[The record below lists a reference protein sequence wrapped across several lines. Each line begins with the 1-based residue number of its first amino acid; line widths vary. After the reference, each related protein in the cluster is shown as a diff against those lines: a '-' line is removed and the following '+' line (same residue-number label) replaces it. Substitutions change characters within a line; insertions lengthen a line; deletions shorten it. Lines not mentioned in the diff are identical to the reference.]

1 MARVEGFEPAQS
13 GQEPI
18 DVNGNP
24 VAVGVW
30 GDSTTGVG
38 VFGTNG
44 ALPPGVDNIPTNIAG
59 VEGHSIQNPGVVG
72 RSIED
77 AGVSGESLQG
87 LGMLGRSST
96 GTGVLGVTFAPTIP
110 GEPPSAA
117 GVFGSSVAGGN
128 GVTGFVG
135 SATGVVG
142 SSVRGIGVRGTSG
155 DEDGVSGFSL
165 AANGVRG
172 VGGAGGREI
181 ASGVFGS
188 SERGFG
194 VRGVSTTRDG
204 TVGVTF
210 GGGAGV
216 SGLHFSREAGIGVS
230 GVSVLNNGVE
240 GFSFT
245 GIGVRGEGRNG
256 GVHGV
261 SSSAAA
267 NAGGVIGENPNGF
280 AGVFLGK
287 VRVTGALF
295 KGGGGFE
302 IDHPL
307 DPQNK
312 YLSHSFVESPDML
325 NVYNGNVITDAQG
338 EALVTLPDYFEALNQ
353 EFRYQLTVIGQF
365 AQAIVADEIRNN
377 RFTIK
382 SDQPRVKVSW
392 QVTGVRKDPWA
403 VANRIPVEAQK
414 TGDEKGR
421 YLHPNLWER
430 PGEAGRREDVHRRPG
445 PESDPLRRASELL
458 PEQLRPRLEQ
468 LLQALRRGEPL
479 DREEL
484 QNVMVAAGAAA
495 RDARSTID
503 RAQLEEDWR
512 KVEASMQRMRPTALE
527 DAGTRLRQIGQ
538 LLPEQLRPRLEEHL
552 QALRRGERLDREELE
567 NLVVEAGRLAGRS
580 ASDDRAMIDRA
591 RLEAEW
597 RQVEASMQRIRPAAP
612 RNKGKG
618 EHDRG

>member
-13 GQEPI
+13 GQQPI
-18 DVNGNP
+18 DVNGDP

-38 VFGTNG
+38 VFGTSG
-44 ALPPGVDNIPTNIAG
+44 ALPSGVDNIPVNIAG

-72 RSIED
+72 RSVED

-96 GTGVLGVTFAPTIP
+96 GTGVLGVTFAPTVP

-155 DEDGVSGFSL
+155 DQDGVSGFSL

-172 VGGAGGREI
+172 VGGVGGREI

-188 SERGFG
+188 AERGFG
-194 VRGVSTTRDG
+194 VRGVSTSRDG
-204 TVGVTF
+204 TVGVTY
-210 GGGAGV
+210 GSGAGV
-216 SGLHFSREAGIGVS
+216 SGLHFSRDPGTGVS
-230 GVSVLNNGVE
+230 GVSVLNNGME

-245 GIGVRGEGRNG
+245 AIGVRGEGRNG
-256 GVHGV
+256 GVHGIC
-261 SSSAAA
+261 SSGAA

-287 VRVTGALF
+287 VRVTGTLF

-307 DPQNK
+307 DPENK

-325 NVYNGNVITDAQG
+325 NVYSGNVVTDAEG
-338 EALVTLPDYFEALNQ
+338 NAAVTMPGYFEALNH

-365 AQAIVADEIRNN
+365 AQAIVVEEIRNN
-377 RFTIK
+377 RFTVRTDK
-382 SDQPRVKVSW
+382 PRVKVSW

-403 VANRIPVEAQK
+403 VANRIPVESSK
-414 TGDEKGR
+414 TGEEKGR
-421 YLHPNLWER
+421 YLHPQLWQR
-430 PGEAGRREDVHRRPG
+430 PGAARPLEAVHQRPRS
-445 PESDPLRRASELL
+445 EADPTRRASELL
-458 PEQLRPRLEQ
+458 PEQLRPRLEPV
-468 LLQALRRGEPL
+468 LQALRRG
-479 DREEL
+479 DRPPAEGL
-484 QNVMVAAGAAA
+484 HDLIAAAGAAA
-495 RDARSTID
+495 MDGPSAIERAR
-503 RAQLEEDWR
+503 LEEDWR
-512 KVEASMQRMRPTALE
+512 KVEASIQRMRPRALE
-527 DAGTRLRQIGQ
+527 DAGTRLRRLGE
-538 LLPEQLRPRLEEHL
+538 LLPEPFAPRLEQHL
-552 QALRRGERLDREELE
+552 EALRRGGPVDRQQLE
-567 NLVVEAGRLAGRS
+567 NLVAEAGRRAGPS
-580 ASDDRAMIDRA
+580 AADDPAALERA

-597 RQVEASMQRIRPAAP
+597 RKLETSLEALRPRRRRA
-612 RNKGKG
+612 
-618 EHDRG
+618 RG